1 MIPNLYMK
9 NAGLQVLY
17 TSVFSEFDVFSWSLL
32 EVLLQFITIGK
43 VVPPAD
49 GLGPLES

>member
-9 NAGLQVLY
+9 NVGLQVQYIL
-17 TSVFSEFDVFSWSLL
+17 VFSEFDGFSWSLL
-32 EVLLQFITIGK
+32 EVLLQFIPIGK

-49 GLGPLES
+49 GLGPWES